1 MCYLLRGIFYYERYI
16 RIIYAYIVRVNREGE
31 IFLIIIPERL
41 MQLRKEHH
49 LTQQNVADRLGVKL
63 RTYQYYES
71 DADTSHR
78 PDLETLVALADF
90 YGVSVDYLIGRSDTR

>member
-1 MCYLLRGIFYYERYI
+1 M
-16 RIIYAYIVRVNREGE
+16 
-31 IFLIIIPERL
+31 IIIPERL
-41 MQLRKEHH
+41 KQLRKEHH

>member
-41 MQLRKEHH
+41 KQLRKEHH